1 MSFTRFNY
9 DDCRVKKKLQESTG
23 PGRYMLN
30 KPGWGANPYVFS
42 DPQMRIGEWGGNV
55 PKNMGHP
62 IDIET
67 KLSNRNVKL
76 SKYGCGN
83 KYNHNIT
90 KSYVNV
96 SYPVHSKCTTEESRV
111 SHPAFTYVEKEIDR
125 SHPLLLD
132 PQANTVMEFKNNLNT
147 RLLERDNFKP
157 KIPCL
162 N

>member
-1 MSFTRFNY
+1 MANTRFNY
-9 DDCRVKKKLQESTG
+9 DGARTSKRLDESTG

-76 SKYGCGN
+76 SKYGCSN

-90 KSYVNV
+90 KSYVRIRN
-96 SYPVHSKCTTEESRV
+96 
-111 SHPAFTYVEKEIDR
+111 
-125 SHPLLLD
+125 
-132 PQANTVMEFKNNLNT
+132 
-147 RLLERDNFKP
+147 
-157 KIPCL
+157 
-162 N
+162 